1 MGMNI
6 GAAAGLACRSAP
18 PPPRLVPNQAGNHQA
33 KTTRASRW
41 RAFRVRLVGA
51 AMAVLVGLAGPAH
64 AQASGEAS
72 GEEDLGFVDH
82 KLALQV
88 SDRDEAAMRAAL
100 DIAANVSRD
109 YSEKAEGVAI
119 EIVVYGPGLD
129 MLRPDRSPVL
139 ERLEAFSQSMPNVRF
154 AACGNTLDTLETKEG
169 RRPAI
174 VPYARVV
181 QAGVAELIRLHEDGY
196 AIVKP

>member
-1 MGMNI
+1 M
-6 GAAAGLACRSAP
+6 
-18 PPPRLVPNQAGNHQA
+18 
-33 KTTRASRW
+33 TTGASRSNALRRRLA
-41 RAFRVRLVGA
+41 RATFAL
-51 AMAVLVGLAGPAH
+51 AVCVAGLAGPVH
-64 AQASGEAS
+64 AQSTGGTEAS
-72 GEEDLGFVDH
+72 GEEELSFVDH

-88 SDRDEAAMRAAL
+88 SDRDEVAMRSAL

-119 EIVVYGPGLD
+119 EIVVYGPGMD

-154 AACGNTLDTLETKEG
+154 AACGNTLDTLEQKEG
-169 RRPAI
+169 KRPEI
-174 VPYARVV
+174 VPHARVV
-181 QAGVAELIRLHEDGY
+181 QAGVSELIRLHEAGY

>member
-6 GAAAGLACRSAP
+6 GAAAGFACRRT
-18 PPPRLVPNQAGNHQA
+18 PPPRLVPSQAGNHEA
-33 KTTRASRW
+33 MTTGASRW
-41 RAFRVRLVGA
+41 RAFRPLLVLA
-51 AMAVLVGLAGPAH
+51 AMAVFVGLAGPAH

-72 GEEDLGFVDH
+72 TEEELGFVDH
-82 KLALQV
+82 KLALQI
-88 SDRDEAAMRAAL
+88 SDRSEAAMRSAL

-109 YSEKAEGVAI
+109 YYEKAEGVAI
-119 EIVVYGPGLD
+119 EIVVYGPGMD

-154 AACGNTLDTLETKEG
+154 AACGNTLDTLEAKEG
-169 RRPAI
+169 HRPAI

-196 AIVKP
+196 TIIKP

>member
-1 MGMNI
+1 M
-6 GAAAGLACRSAP
+6 
-18 PPPRLVPNQAGNHQA
+18 
-33 KTTRASRW
+33 TTRASRW
-41 RAFRVRLVGA
+41 RVFRVLLVGA
-51 AMAVLVGLAGPAH
+51 AMAVVAGFAGPAH
-64 AQASGEAS
+64 AQASGGSS
-72 GEEDLGFVDH
+72 GEEDLSFVDH

-88 SDRDEAAMRAAL
+88 SDRDETAMRSAL

-119 EIVVYGPGLD
+119 EIVVYGPAMD

-154 AACGNTLDTLETKEG
+154 AACGNTLDTLEKNEG
-169 RRPAI
+169 KRPDI

-181 QAGVAELIRLHEDGY
+181 QAGVSELIRLHEAGY

>member
-1 MGMNI
+1 MGAVRT
-6 GAAAGLACRSAP
+6 GAGRFLAVAAITALVACA
-18 PPPRLVPNQAGNHQA
+18 
-33 KTTRASRW
+33 
-41 RAFRVRLVGA
+41 
-51 AMAVLVGLAGPAH
+51 GLAGPAH
-64 AQASGEAS
+64 AQASGGAS
-72 GEEDLGFVDH
+72 TEEELDFVDH
-82 KLALQV
+82 KLALQI
-88 SDRDEAAMRAAL
+88 SDRSEAAMRSAL
-100 DIAANVSRD
+100 DIAANISRD

-119 EIVVYGPGLD
+119 EIVVYGPGMD

-169 RRPAI
+169 HRPAI